1 MAKRSLDDLRRT
13 PAYQFIEAAHYLNMP
28 VTTLRAWC
36 VGQNYYTHG
45 EKHRFQPVIRLD
57 GIPREGLSFLNLI
70 EAHVLA
76 AIRRK
81 HDVPLP
87 KVRDAVAY
95 VAKILKVSRPL
106 ADVNFETDGV
116 NLFVR
121 RLNQLL
127 NVSLGGQV
135 ASEELLR
142 AHLRRVERDDA
153 GIPIKLFP
161 FTRTDVAL
169 SAPAPVE
176 MDPRIAFGRPV
187 IRGRAVPTAVL
198 AERFKAGD
206 SISFIAEDLEIQHDV
221 VEDAI
226 RCELERAA

>member
-1 MAKRSLDDLRRT
+1 
-13 PAYQFIEAAHYLNMP
+13 MP

-45 EKHRFQPVIRLD
+45 KRHRFQPVIVLD
-57 GIPREGLSFLNLI
+57 GTAREGLSFLNLV

-76 AIRRK
+76 AIRRR
-81 HDVPLP
+81 HEVPLP
-87 KVRDAVAY
+87 KVREAVAY
-95 VAKILKVSRPL
+95 VGKALRIKRPL
-106 ADVNFETDGV
+106 ADVTFETDGV

-121 RLNQLL
+121 RLNELL
-127 NVSLGGQV
+127 NVSQGGQV

-142 AHLRRVERDDA
+142 VHLQRVERDDA
-153 GIPIKLFP
+153 GIPIKLYP
-161 FTRTDVAL
+161 FTRTDI
-169 SAPAPVE
+169 SSNAPAPVE

-187 IRGRAVPTAVL
+187 VRGRAVPTAVL

-206 SISFIAEDLEIQHDV
+206 AIPFIAEDLEIDRDI

>member
-1 MAKRSLDDLRRT
+1 LRKRNLDDLRRT
-13 PAYQFIEAAHYLNMP
+13 PAYLFAEAAHYLNMP

-45 EKHRFQPVIRLD
+45 EKHRFQPVIALD
-57 GIPREGLSFLNLI
+57 GLPREGLSFLNLV

-81 HDVPLP
+81 HEVPLP
-87 KVRDAVAY
+87 KVRAAVSY
-95 VAKILKVSRPL
+95 VAKSLKVKRPL
-106 ADVNFETDGV
+106 ADVAFVTDGV

-127 NVSLGGQV
+127 NVSQGGQV

-142 AHLRRVERDDA
+142 AHLQRVERDDA
-153 GIPIKLFP
+153 GIPIKLYP
-161 FTRTDVAL
+161 FTRTDVTL
-169 SAPAPVE
+169 NAPAPVE

-187 IRGRAVPTAVL
+187 VRGRAVPTAVL
-198 AERFKAGD
+198 AERFKGGD
-206 SISFIAEDLEIQHDV
+206 AIPFIAQDLEIDREV